1 MINNTIIKQLTTT
14 KFLGVEIN
22 TEAGWKE
29 HISII
34 NQKISRAIE
43 VIRCVRTKLS
53 IKTCMLLY
61 NSVILSQLTYC
72 NMIWAS
78 TYKTTLLKTYSLQKR
93 ALKLWF
99 GRKFQNTR
107 NNYQT
112 VERNSLSIFKQAN
125 RLSVFDLNKWQ
136 IAKFVYQ
143 ALNKISPSCFHQMFS
158 FTSSAHSHN
167 TRSDAAHNLFI
178 QQAKYNLRKF
188 SISVRGPE
196 IWNELPIT
204 CRLVSSI
211 DTFYSKI
218 KQYFITASS

>member
-1 MINNTIIKQLTTT
+1 MINNTIIKQVTTT

-34 NQKISRAIE
+34 NQKISRTIR
-43 VIRCVRTKLS
+43 VIRRVRTKLS

-61 NSVILSQLTYC
+61 DSLILSQLTYC

-93 ALKLWF
+93 ALKLCF

-112 VERNSLSIFKQAN
+112 VERYSLSIFKQAN
-125 RLSVFDLNKWQ
+125 RLSVFDLNKCQ
-136 IAKFVYQ
+136 IAEFVYH
-143 ALNKISPSCFHQMFS
+143 ALNKISPFCFHKMFS
-158 FTSSAHSHN
+158 SHHLYTLIALDLMQHTICLSN
-167 TRSDAAHNLFI
+167 KLKITWENFLYLFGV
-178 QQAKYNLRKF
+178 QKYGMNYL
-188 SISVRGPE
+188 
-196 IWNELPIT
+196 
-204 CRLVSSI
+204 
-211 DTFYSKI
+211 
-218 KQYFITASS
+218 